1 MGLFEDLRNL
11 SELFKKR
18 KEHIKGEEATKHA
31 LVLPFLQTLGYDVYD
46 PTEVRPEF
54 IADFAKKKANGRFE
68 KVDYLIQIKGE
79 PAILVECKAIDAVV
93 DAHDGQLRSY
103 FNAVTSVRLA
113 IVTNGLLYRFFTDLK
128 LQNIMDDDPFLEFNM
143 LQFSERAAGLIVPF
157 TKARFNSGA
166 IKPHAEEVISLSKI
180 TDFVNE
186 LLRNP
191 SEAFV
196 KLIISELNLV
206 GDRRVN
212 ANVVARFEPIVKKA
226 IKAALL
232 DIVTKPI
239 QQMQEPQQPT
249 LPAAPQEPPAASP
262 PLPPAPLSPPA
273 LAQDPGIIT
282 TPEEREI
289 FEVIKGICAD
299 SPSKG
304 TVQYKDAV
312 NFFAIN
318 LGPVRSWFI
327 RLYTGVRRKK
337 SLLVRLPAVLAEPLA
352 KGFQLESEPE
362 GTRVYFNTTADLEK
376 LRSLIVRCYEDAV
389 RNLKSDAE

>member
-18 KEHIKGEEATKHA
+18 KDHVKGEEATKHA
-31 LVLPFLQTLGYDVYD
+31 LVLPFLQALGYDVYD

-68 KVDYLIQIKGE
+68 KVDYLIQVKGE
-79 PAILVECKAIDAVV
+79 PAILVECKAIDAAV

-103 FNAVTSVRLA
+103 FNAVPAVKLA

-128 LQNIMDDDPFLEFNM
+128 LQHIMDDDPFFEFNM
-143 LQFSERAAGLIVPF
+143 LQFNERAAGLIEPF
-157 TKARFNSGA
+157 TKTRFNSSA

-180 TDFVNE
+180 TNFVNE

-196 KLIISELNLV
+196 KLIVSELDLV

-239 QQMQEPQQPT
+239 QQMQEPQQP
-249 LPAAPQEPPAASP
+249 A
-262 PLPPAPLSPPA
+262 LPPAPQETPVASPPIPPA
-273 LAQDPGIIT
+273 MPTPPAQAQDPGIIT
-282 TPEEREI
+282 TPEELEI
-289 FEVIKGICAD
+289 FGLIKGICAD
-299 SPSKG
+299 SPSKA
-304 TVQYKDAV
+304 TVQHKDAV

-337 SLLVRLPAVLAEPLA
+337 SLLVRLPPAQVEAMA

-362 GTRVYFNTTADLEK
+362 GTRVFFNSTSDLEK
-376 LRSLIVRCYEDAV
+376 LKPLIIRVYEDAV
-389 RNLKSDAE
+389 RHLKSGIE